1 MASAQ
6 AHIDFTTFLSYHG
19 TTVSDPLLYRY
30 AELYDNFTQFRFGIP
45 YTSTDKAFIQW
56 MRQSQQNSTLS
67 TTTYLNEIPVYP
79 CQITTHSN
87 TEPVVVSATST
98 STTSVLES
106 SNTTDNAI
114 NQLVSEYLDDDIQ
127 HIINLESSLEQ
138 PTKPIASPD
147 SPTLSLSSLST
158 ISTSSPP
165 PELQSFPI
173 LTPPPPSSSPPPPY
187 TSTMETPIGRKDL
200 SAMKEYNA
208 EKKKNRKRIA
218 NILPQQQK
226 AKKRKSGRPS
236 TQETL
241 TRIAND
247 EIDTDKISTQKLI
260 LRALDGS
267 EKKKKTILTCSTKSI
282 ELFYLKQFT
291 SYNFIGEL
299 RKKALDNIKEQKN
312 ILENLLNI
320 EKMITQGIELKKK

>member
-6 AHIDFTTFLSYHG
+6 THMDYATSLGYHG
-19 TTVSDPLLYRY
+19 TTVGDPLLFRY
-30 AELYDNFTQFRFGIP
+30 AELYDNFTQYRFSIP

-56 MRQSQQNSTLS
+56 MRQNQQNNSTLS
-67 TTTYLNEIPVYP
+67 TATYLNEIPVYP

-87 TEPVVVSATST
+87 TEPVVVSTTST

-106 SNTTDNAI
+106 SNTSDNAI

-127 HIINLESSLEQ
+127 HMISLESSLEQ

-158 ISTSSPP
+158 ISSASHP
-165 PELQSFPI
+165 PELLSFPI
-173 LTPPPPSSSPPPPY
+173 IPPPSSSPPPPY
-187 TSTMETPIGRKDL
+187 TSTMEQPPIARKDI
-200 SAMKEYNA
+200 STMKEAA
-208 EKKKNRKRIA
+208 EKKKRKRIA

-226 AKKRKSGRPS
+226 AAAAKKRKSGRPS

-247 EIDTDKISTQKLI
+247 EIDTDKISFYVLWMDQK
-260 LRALDGS
+260 R
-267 EKKKKTILTCSTKSI
+267 KR
-282 ELFYLKQFT
+282 KQF
-291 SYNFIGEL
+291 
-299 RKKALDNIKEQKN
+299 
-312 ILENLLNI
+312 
-320 EKMITQGIELKKK
+320 